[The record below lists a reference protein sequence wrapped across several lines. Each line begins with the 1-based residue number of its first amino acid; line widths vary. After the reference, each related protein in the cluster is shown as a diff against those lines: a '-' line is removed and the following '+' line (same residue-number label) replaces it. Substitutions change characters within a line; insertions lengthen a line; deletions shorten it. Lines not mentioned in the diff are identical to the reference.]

1 MGVFY
6 MMSVLLR
13 AGVLLKSEILE
24 YESGTVMKVGPGI

>member
-13 AGVLLKSEILE
+13 AGVLLKSDSER
-24 YESGTVMKVGPGI
+24 ESGTVMKVGPEV